1 MQQPEKLGQDSTGQG
16 KNNVNSGSFIKKPI
30 PE

>member
-1 MQQPEKLGQDSTGQG
+1 MEQPEGPGRKNTGQG